1 MLANSIFN
9 KSIKFLVPSIFAII
23 LCLKLT
29 EKPGQWLSNLTMYS
43 GNNLIGRKTFQG
55 EEKVL
60 KSKKELVDE
69 LENFERNFFRNRDEP
84 TILSQKCD
92 ACRAIAF
99 RLDSEFERAEAEMGI
114 APNYDFLTGNE
125 NFDLEELDSDHV
137 KEILHKVC
145 RRKTFTTAK
154 PIFLNGKW
162 RLAAP
167 GLETAFYYNK
177 LRKRTKEQRSDPII
191 NTPHKSEMES
201 YSLNSYQ
208 NAING
213 DTKHSSLHTD
223 WPQRLKNHCI
233 YITTDR
239 LHEAEAYD
247 LWLRTSAGQL
257 RTFEDF
263 LCFGEHVFGDC
274 VEPLENDIVKNSHV
288 FSSSYKNEGSYS
300 DSKSNF
306 EKNEDKWPAGDQR
319 DENDI
324 EDEESEDE
332 EVVNERKSDFMDL
345 YGINSWNYESIDD

>member
-1 MLANSIFN
+1 MLYFY
-9 KSIKFLVPSIFAII
+9 FP
-23 LCLKLT
+23 
-29 EKPGQWLSNLTMYS
+29 
-43 GNNLIGRKTFQG
+43 
-55 EEKVL
+55 
-60 KSKKELVDE
+60 
-69 LENFERNFFRNRDEP
+69 
-84 TILSQKCD
+84 
-92 ACRAIAF
+92 
-99 RLDSEFERAEAEMGI
+99 
-114 APNYDFLTGNE
+114 GNE

-145 RRKTFTTAK
+145 RRKTFTTVK

-201 YSLNSYQ
+201 YSLNSYH

-213 DTKHSSLHTD
+213 HTKHSSLHTD

-274 VEPLENDIVKNSHV
+274 VEPLENDIVKNTHV
-288 FSSSYKNEGSYS
+288 FSPSYKNEGSYS
-300 DSKSNF
+300 ESKSNF
-306 EKNEDKWPAGDQR
+306 EKNEDKVKFHKESKR
-319 DENDI
+319 S
-324 EDEESEDE
+324 EEKD
-332 EVVNERKSDFMDL
+332 KK
-345 YGINSWNYESIDD
+345 